1 MGTQEEIAAR
11 HAMMVADGVNIDAPP
26 LFMLVEPDE
35 SSELLM
41 KPSFY
46 AESAKAAG
54 IDLIT
59 WSLERTGPGLKG
71 YYWSSL
77 DSLDL
82 VDGDKMVLLYVL
94 GIEIGVLGVFSD
106 WPAT

>member
-1 MGTQEEIAAR
+1 
-11 HAMMVADGVNIDAPP
+11 
-26 LFMLVEPDE
+26 
-35 SSELLM
+35 M
-41 KPSFY
+41 KSSFY

-54 IDLIT
+54 IDLIS
-59 WSLERTGPGLKG
+59 WSLERTAPGLKG

-106 WPAT
+106 WPATVTFFANCYGLNLHKRRQIFDKVEVNRITRL